1 MYKWD
6 PEKSKKNKKK
16 HGFSFEDIADVF
28 DDPNLLDWVDWEHST
43 LEETRYQC
51 IGRHGIYLVIMIAY
65 TDRNGVIRIISA
77 REASPRE
84 KKAYYEYEEK
94 RR

>member
-1 MYKWD
+1 MKKSFHLYTWD

-16 HGFSFEDIADVF
+16 HGFSFEEIIDVV
-28 DDPNLLDWVDWEHST
+28 DNLNLSES
-43 LEETRYQC
+43 
-51 IGRHGIYLVIMIAY
+51 GIS
-65 TDRNGVIRIISA
+65 IISA

>member
-1 MYKWD
+1 
-6 PEKSKKNKKK
+6 
-16 HGFSFEDIADVF
+16 
-28 DDPNLLDWVDWEHST
+28 
-43 LEETRYQC
+43 
-51 IGRHGIYLVIMIAY
+51 MIAY
-65 TDRNGVIRIISA
+65 TDRDGTIRIISA